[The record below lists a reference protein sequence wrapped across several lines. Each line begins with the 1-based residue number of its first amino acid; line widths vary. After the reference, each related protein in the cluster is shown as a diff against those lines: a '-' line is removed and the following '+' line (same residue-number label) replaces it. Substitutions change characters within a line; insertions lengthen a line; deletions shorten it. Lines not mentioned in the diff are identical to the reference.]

1 MGYKNLDLLSNV
13 VTVYDQNKTTIAG
26 RVTQKTVDSKQVLGP
41 PLTKFMDF
49 QTDTGG
55 AVMGSTLFASENNR
69 VFIVGAIAAGAAFAP
84 IFLYDFDFAT
94 GTHSY
99 VGRINVSIPNNPLTT
114 LHVVR
119 SLKVSDVG
127 LTGWKIYLI
136 TAASVGPASHGG
148 TFLINSIAKS
158 DFSQISPPTLPFAS
172 GNNQKAVYKLCEAP
186 VQTAAAVTVTVA
198 SPGKV
203 QYVAHPFAANDQVLF
218 TSGTVPTGLLLN
230 TVYFVRN
237 PLADDFE
244 VSLTFGGP
252 SIVTTGVAG
261 SAILH
266 MSKSEIAVLGAVIDT
281 ASNRMYTHSGLAASH
296 SFYIRDIT
304 VAPTYSIASSINITL
319 ASPGKVQ
326 YAAHPFQ
333 ANDPI
338 IFTAGIAP
346 GGLTLNT
353 VYYVRNPS
361 LNDFE
366 VSLTTGGV
374 SINTTT
380 VGTVDIGRAFGESP
394 SQWLFKTGILPALAG
409 VVLVTDCEN
418 KAIPTNAPI
427 NGSLLNGNSCIFLAT
442 TTNLYLGLMSEL
454 VKGGITWASL
464 TTSNLLGTPN
474 QIIAPTATHA
484 SWSDSLDQALFIYN
498 TLKVVNKKVQNNVI
512 NAIYGQMGVSYYEG
526 IVPTANAQLE
536 FAAAPTNFTNQAGW
550 QIVMGPAATVGQ
562 RGLIALD
569 LRSDCLTDY
578 SYIVSKV
585 ISIPNGQ
592 IKNLT
597 VLEELVQTSG
607 TLDVFYRT
615 SGFGSISGGWTYVD
629 HYQDLSG
636 LSVTGQI
643 QFKITF
649 NVQTTGKSS
658 PVQVAGLSVVYEAN
672 EELSDNW
679 EYSYDDSSTLVP
691 TRVGFRLKS
700 AYATSVPT
708 SLRFRAYDLSGTL
721 LISQSITSNPSN
733 FQYSTDGGVTWLS
746 LGTIPNVVGTLVRYN
761 FTSPPGVDVRPSIKD
776 S

>member
-1 MGYKNLDLLSNV
+1 MG
-13 VTVYDQNKTTIAG
+13 I
-26 RVTQKTVDSKQVLGP
+26 
-41 PLTKFMDF
+41 
-49 QTDTGG
+49 
-55 AVMGSTLFASENNR
+55 
-69 VFIVGAIAAGAAFAP
+69 
-84 IFLYDFDFAT
+84 
-94 GTHSY
+94 
-99 VGRINVSIPNNPLTT
+99 
-114 LHVVR
+114 
-119 SLKVSDVG
+119 
-127 LTGWKIYLI
+127 
-136 TAASVGPASHGG
+136 
-148 TFLINSIAKS
+148 
-158 DFSQISPPTLPFAS
+158 
-172 GNNQKAVYKLCEAP
+172 
-186 VQTAAAVTVTVA
+186 
-198 SPGKV
+198 
-203 QYVAHPFAANDQVLF
+203 
-218 TSGTVPTGLLLN
+218 
-230 TVYFVRN
+230 
-237 PLADDFE
+237 
-244 VSLTFGGP
+244 
-252 SIVTTGVAG
+252 
-261 SAILH
+261 
-266 MSKSEIAVLGAVIDT
+266 
-281 ASNRMYTHSGLAASH
+281 
-296 SFYIRDIT
+296 SFY
-304 VAPTYSIASSINITL
+304 
-319 ASPGKVQ
+319 
-326 YAAHPFQ
+326 
-333 ANDPI
+333 
-338 IFTAGIAP
+338 
-346 GGLTLNT
+346 
-353 VYYVRNPS
+353 
-361 LNDFE
+361 E
-366 VSLTTGGV
+366 
-374 SINTTT
+374 
-380 VGTVDIGRAFGESP
+380 
-394 SQWLFKTGILPALAG
+394 G
-409 VVLVTDCEN
+409 VVL
-418 KAIPTNAPI
+418 P
-427 NGSLLNGNSCIFLAT
+427 
-442 TTNLYLGLMSEL
+442 
-454 VKGGITWASL
+454 
-464 TTSNLLGTPN
+464 
-474 QIIAPTATHA
+474 
-484 SWSDSLDQALFIYN
+484 
-498 TLKVVNKKVQNNVI
+498 
-512 NAIYGQMGVSYYEG
+512 
-526 IVPTANAQLE
+526 ANAQLE

>member
-1 MGYKNLDLLSNV
+1 MKIVNANLLDSV
-13 VTVYDQNKTTIAG
+13 GSSYDQTRTTVQG
-26 RVTQKTVDSKQVLGP
+26 RATQKTIDGKPVLGP

-55 AVMGSTLFASENNR
+55 AVMGTTLFASENNR
-69 VFIVGAIAAGAAFAP
+69 LFMVGTIAAGAAFAP
-84 IFLYDFDFAT
+84 IFLYDFDLVT
-94 GTHSY
+94 GTHAY
-99 VGRINVSIPNNPLTT
+99 VGRINVSIPNNPVTT

-119 SLKVSDVG
+119 SLKVLDTG
-127 LTGWKIYLI
+127 ITGWKVYLI
-136 TAASVGPASHGG
+136 TSATIGPTSHGG
-148 TFLINSIAKS
+148 TFLVNGVAKS

-172 GNNQKAVYKLCEAP
+172 GNNQKAVYKIGEAP
-186 VQTAAAVTVTVA
+186 IQTAAPVTITVA

-203 QYVAHPFAANDQVLF
+203 QYVAHPFVLNDQVLF

-237 PLADDFE
+237 TTADDFE
-244 VSLTFGGP
+244 LSLAFGGAG
-252 SIVTTGVAG
+252 IVTTGSAG

-266 MSKSEIAVLGAVIDT
+266 MSKTEVACIGAVVDT
-281 ASNRMYTHSGLAASH
+281 VTNRLYTHNGVAASH
-296 SFYIRDIT
+296 SYYIRDT
-304 VAPTYSIASSINITL
+304 SVAPTYSIASAINITL

-326 YAAHPFQ
+326 YASHPFQ
-333 ANDPI
+333 VNDPI

-346 GGLTLNT
+346 GGLALNV

-366 VSLTTGGV
+366 VSLTAGGA

-380 VGTVDIGRAFGESP
+380 VGSVDIGRAFGESP

-409 VVLVTDCEN
+409 VALATDCEN
-418 KAIPTNAPI
+418 KAIPANAPI
-427 NGSLLNGNSCIFLAT
+427 NGGLLNGNSCIFLAT

-454 VKGGITWASL
+454 VKGGITWSSL

-474 QIIAPTATHA
+474 QIIAPVATHA
-484 SWSDSLDQALFIYN
+484 SWSDSLDQALYVCN

-512 NAIYGQMGVSYYEG
+512 NAIYGQMGITYYEG
-526 IVPTANAQLE
+526 IVLPTNAQLE

-550 QIVMGPAATVGQ
+550 QFVTGPAATVGQ
-562 RGLIALD
+562 RGIIAID

-578 SYIVSKV
+578 SYVVSKV
-585 ISIPNGQ
+585 MTIPNGQ

-597 VLEELVQTSG
+597 VFEELVQTSG
-607 TLDVFYRT
+607 TIDMFYRT
-615 SGFGSISGGWTYVD
+615 TGFGSVTGNWIYVD

-636 LSVTGQI
+636 LSISGQV

-649 NVQTTGKSS
+649 NVQSTGKSS
-658 PVQVAGLSVVYEAN
+658 PIQVSGLLLGYEAN

-679 EYSYDDSSTLVP
+679 EYSYDDSSTSIP

-700 AYATSVPT
+700 TYATSIPA
-708 SLRFRAYDLSGTL
+708 SLRFRAYDLSESL
-721 LISQSITSNPSN
+721 LITQSITSNPSN
-733 FQYSTDGGVTWLS
+733 FQYSTDGGTTWLS

-761 FTSPPGVDVRPSIKD
+761 FTSPPGVDVRPSLKD

>member
-1 MGYKNLDLLSNV
+1 
-13 VTVYDQNKTTIAG
+13 
-26 RVTQKTVDSKQVLGP
+26 
-41 PLTKFMDF
+41 
-49 QTDTGG
+49 
-55 AVMGSTLFASENNR
+55 
-69 VFIVGAIAAGAAFAP
+69 
-84 IFLYDFDFAT
+84 
-94 GTHSY
+94 
-99 VGRINVSIPNNPLTT
+99 
-114 LHVVR
+114 
-119 SLKVSDVG
+119 
-127 LTGWKIYLI
+127 
-136 TAASVGPASHGG
+136 
-148 TFLINSIAKS
+148 
-158 DFSQISPPTLPFAS
+158 
-172 GNNQKAVYKLCEAP
+172 
-186 VQTAAAVTVTVA
+186 
-198 SPGKV
+198 
-203 QYVAHPFAANDQVLF
+203 
-218 TSGTVPTGLLLN
+218 
-230 TVYFVRN
+230 
-237 PLADDFE
+237 
-244 VSLTFGGP
+244 
-252 SIVTTGVAG
+252 
-261 SAILH
+261 
-266 MSKSEIAVLGAVIDT
+266 
-281 ASNRMYTHSGLAASH
+281 
-296 SFYIRDIT
+296 
-304 VAPTYSIASSINITL
+304 
-319 ASPGKVQ
+319 
-326 YAAHPFQ
+326 
-333 ANDPI
+333 
-338 IFTAGIAP
+338 
-346 GGLTLNT
+346 
-353 VYYVRNPS
+353 
-361 LNDFE
+361 
-366 VSLTTGGV
+366 
-374 SINTTT
+374 
-380 VGTVDIGRAFGESP
+380 
-394 SQWLFKTGILPALAG
+394 
-409 VVLVTDCEN
+409 
-418 KAIPTNAPI
+418 
-427 NGSLLNGNSCIFLAT
+427 
-442 TTNLYLGLMSEL
+442 MSEL

-474 QIIAPTATHA
+474 QIVAPTATFA
-484 SWSDSLDQALFIYN
+484 SWSDSLDQALYICN

-512 NAIYGQMGVSYYEG
+512 NAIYGQMGISYYEG
-526 IVPTANAQLE
+526 IVLPANAQLE

>member
-1 MGYKNLDLLSNV
+1 VKIVNANLLDSV
-13 VTVYDQNKTTIAG
+13 GSSYDQTRTTVQG
-26 RVTQKTVDSKQVLGP
+26 RATQKTIDGKSVLGP

-55 AVMGSTLFASENNR
+55 AIMGTTLFASENNR
-69 VFIVGAIAAGAAFAP
+69 LFIVGAVVAGAAFAP
-84 IFLYDFDFAT
+84 VFLYDFDLAT
-94 GTHSY
+94 GAHSY
-99 VGRINVSIPNNPLTT
+99 VGRINVSIPNNPATT
-114 LHVVR
+114 AHSVR
-119 SLKVSDVG
+119 SLKVLDVG
-127 LTGWKIYLI
+127 LTGWKVYLI
-136 TAASVGPASHGG
+136 TATTVGPTSHGG
-148 TFLINSIAKS
+148 TFLVNSVDKA
-158 DFSQISPPTLPFAS
+158 DFSQISPPTIPFAT
-172 GNNQKAVYKLCEAP
+172 GNNQKAVYKICEAP
-186 VQTAAAVTVTVA
+186 VQTAASVTITVA

-203 QYVAHPFAANDQVLF
+203 QYAFHLFAVNDQVLF
-218 TSGTVPTGLLLN
+218 TSGTVPTGLILN
-230 TVYFVRN
+230 TVYFVKN
-237 PLADDFE
+237 PSLNDFE
-244 VSLTFGGP
+244 LALTAGGT
-252 SIVTTGVAG
+252 SIVTTGSAG
-261 SAILH
+261 TAILH
-266 MSKSEIAVLGAVIDT
+266 MSKTEVAAIGAVIDP

-296 SFYIRDIT
+296 AFYVRDMT
-304 VAPTYSIASSINITL
+304 VAPTYSIASAINITL
-319 ASPGKVQ
+319 ATPGKVQ

-346 GGLTLNT
+346 GGLALST

-366 VSLTTGGV
+366 VSLTSAGL

-409 VVLVTDCEN
+409 VILATDCEN

-474 QIIAPTATHA
+474 QIVAPTATFA
-484 SWSDSLDQALFIYN
+484 SWSDSLDQALYICN

-512 NAIYGQMGVSYYEG
+512 NAIYGQMGITYYEG
-526 IVPTANAQLE
+526 IVLPTNAQLE

-550 QIVMGPAATVGQ
+550 QFVMGPAVTAGQ
-562 RGLIALD
+562 RGIIALD

-578 SYIVSKV
+578 SYVVSKV
-585 ISIPNGQ
+585 MTIPNGQ

-597 VLEELVQTSG
+597 VFEELVQTSG
-607 TLDVFYRT
+607 TVDIFYRT
-615 SGFGSISGGWTYVD
+615 TGFGSVTGNWIYLD
-629 HYQDLSG
+629 HYQDLSS
-636 LSVTGQI
+636 LSVSGQI

-649 NVQTTGKSS
+649 NVQTAGKSS
-658 PVQVAGLSVVYEAN
+658 PIQVSGLLLGYEAN

-679 EYSYDDSSTLVP
+679 EYSYDDSSTSVP

-700 AYATSVPT
+700 AYATSIPT
-708 SLRFRAYDLSGTL
+708 SLRFRAYDLSSTL

-733 FQYSTDGGVTWLS
+733 FQYSTDGGTTWLS

-761 FTSPPGVDVRPSIKD
+761 FTSPPGVDVRPSLKD